1 LIRKFFFLITGFFVK
16 TQINSFPKENQNAV
30 RGKGFPSL
38 GGSAKYAF
46 LFLSS
51 FLYSELIY
59 GQVAL
64 NFDGSDDFVT
74 TPVDADL
81 DAMAT
86 TTWEA
91 WVYPTASSGS
101 WRFVM
106 SMEDGGWDRFIANY
120 NNKFTVGRSGG
131 QWDAASLTLNKW
143 QHVAVIVGQ
152 T

>member
-1 LIRKFFFLITGFFVK
+1 MIRKFFFLITGFFVK

-120 NNKFTVGRSGG
+120 NNKFTVG
-131 QWDAASLTLNKW
+131 
-143 QHVAVIVGQ
+143 
-152 T
+152 